1 MGEADIDALLRGNS
15 PRGRWLLLA
24 SAAVVVAVA
33 VVVAFLL
40 LRPDGPVVV
49 IEPQRAEA
57 VMGQLSTDVELSV
70 ALSERSATLSFDV
83 AGVGSLGRGGG
94 GR

>member
-33 VVVAFLL
+33 AVVAFLL
-40 LRPDGPVVV
+40 LRPDGPVVA
-49 IEPQRAEA
+49 IEPHRAEA
-57 VMGQLSTDVELSV
+57 VMGRLSTDVELSV
-70 ALSERSATLSFDV
+70 ALRCRSAV
-83 AGVGSLGRGGG
+83 PR
-94 GR
+94 